1 MKRMVVV
8 CCVALGVALFS
19 SLAYAAS
26 VKDFKG
32 SVDKGG
38 SLTFSALRDHGKYTR
53 AGVFESREDPGEV
66 RQRHDD
72 EGHLSTNNVVDVTNR
87 HFTYTFSF
95 GSGDPAKAKVS
106 GHFNRK
112 GNKATGTF
120 TLSSVNFNP
129 THQNC
134 GTKGARDWTPTSCEP
149 SSPRRIGAEGRQL
162 GGFPH

>member
-1 MKRMVVV
+1 MKRIIV
-8 CCVALGVALFS
+8 CGVALVVALCS

-53 AGVFESREDPGEV
+53 AGLFELERIPLKCDGGTTTK
-66 RQRHDD
+66 
-72 EGHLSTNNVVDVTNR
+72 GHFNTSNAVDVTHR
-87 HFTYTFSF
+87 SF
-95 GSGDPAKAKVS
+95 HYNFNFGADGTARIA

-120 TLSSVNFNP
+120 NVPSVDFAPPHTGCSTN
-129 THQNC
+129 
-134 GTKGARDWTPTSCEP
+134 GARDWT
-149 SSPRRIGAEGRQL
+149 AHKQ
-162 GGFPH
+162 